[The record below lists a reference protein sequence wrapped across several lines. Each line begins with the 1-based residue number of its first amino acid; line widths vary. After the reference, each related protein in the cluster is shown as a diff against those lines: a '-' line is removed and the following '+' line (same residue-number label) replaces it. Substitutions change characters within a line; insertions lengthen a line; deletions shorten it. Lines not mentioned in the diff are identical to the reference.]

1 MGCSI
6 VVCTDGKKAD
16 LLVRCIDSI
25 SKQSHPDV
33 ETICVSSVESLPE
46 EVIQN
51 SKVIVEHTR
60 GVSRAKNI
68 GIRSSKFDLVALTD
82 DDCVCDPNWVENL
95 VAESE
100 DQNVGCITGGTI
112 PAREGLWYA
121 STRLDEKR
129 EVFVKGQE
137 FIPPWLMGAGNNVC
151 LRKEALLTIGPYDEK
166 LGPGTGFRGGEDID
180 VFHRMIESGYKVV
193 YTPKAIVHH
202 EPLDTDTQVRHMM
215 YGYRVGIGAFFAK
228 NRSSR
233 QLREY
238 FRKDF
243 LKTQWRNSRNN
254 LLQGNARMGLAYFLA
269 YLGALRGY
277 FGYVLAR

>member
-6 VVCTDGKKAD
+6 VVCTDGRKVD
-16 LLVRCIDSI
+16 LLVRCIESI
-25 SKQSHPDV
+25 SKQSYPEV
-33 ETICVSSVESLPE
+33 EIICVSSVASLPE
-46 EVIQN
+46 DVFEN
-51 SKVIVEHTR
+51 CKVIVEHIR

-82 DDCVCDPNWVENL
+82 DDCVCDPDWVENL
-95 VAESE
+95 IAESE

-112 PAREGLWYA
+112 PTREGLWYA
-121 STRLDEKR
+121 STRLEEER
-129 EVFVKGQE
+129 QVFAKGQE

-151 LRKEALLTIGPYDEK
+151 FRKEALLRIGLYDEK

-202 EPLDTDTQVRHMM
+202 EPLDTKTQVRDMI

-228 NRSSR
+228 NRLSK

-243 LKTQWRNSRNN
+243 LRTQWRDSRNN
-254 LLQGNARMGLAYFLA
+254 FLRSNARMGYVYFLG

-277 FGYVLAR
+277 FGYILAH